1 MTIRR
6 LMGLTL
12 FALLFLGS
20 TLATWALSRSESSA
34 SDQVLSTGLVPAASA
49 AGNDA
54 AGSNSG
60 DNGAT
65 PAETPPI
72 TPEPIPE
79 PVATEPAEVVRV
91 AEPPALVQIPADLIS
106 TPTPDSATVVPLPFL
121 TNIPAVPRDGSV
133 VYLTFDDGPDPVYTN
148 QVLDVLAR
156 YDAKATFFVIGNL
169 VDAYP
174 GVVQR
179 MINEGHTV
187 GNHTYYHEAL
197 PLQEPDQIAQTLG
210 ATDAAIARAVGHKTN
225 CLRPPYGAMD
235 QGTFDLVRGQGFTVH
250 MWEVDSEDWKLNDS
264 YTIASNVLTT
274 TDLGDRILFH
284 DGPSNRAATVG
295 ALESVLQVLTNR
307 GVRFNAL
314 DC

>member
-6 LMGLTL
+6 LMALTL

-20 TLATWALSRSESSA
+20 TLAIWALSRTESSA
-34 SDQVLSTGLVPAASA
+34 SDQVLSAGLAPAPGAA
-49 AGNDA
+49 AGNA
-54 AGSNSG
+54 SSN
-60 DNGAT
+60 DIA
-65 PAETPPI
+65 PEETPPV

-106 TPTPDSATVVPLPFL
+106 TPTPDSATAVPLPFL

-133 VYLTFDDGPDPVYTN
+133 VYLTFDDGPDPIYTN

-156 YDAKATFFVIGNL
+156 YGAKATFFVIGNS

-197 PLQEPDQIAQTLG
+197 PLQEPDHIAQTLG

-235 QGTFDLVRGQGFTVH
+235 QRTFDLVRGQGFTVH

-264 YTIASNVLTT
+264 YAIASNVLAA

>member
-1 MTIRR
+1 MTVRR
-6 LMGLTL
+6 LLALTM
-12 FALLFLGS
+12 FALLFLGT
-20 TLATWALSRSESSA
+20 TLAVWVASRPDSAASA
-34 SDQVLSTGLVPAASA
+34 SDQVLGSGLAPAPAAA
-49 AGNDA
+49 FPNE
-54 AGSNSG
+54 
-60 DNGAT
+60 AT
-65 PAETPPI
+65 DDPAELAP

-79 PVATEPAEVVRV
+79 PTASTAEPAAIVTAI

-106 TPTPDSATVVPLPFL
+106 TPTPDSPTVVPLPIL

-148 QVLDVLAR
+148 QVMDVLAR
-156 YDAKATFFVIGNL
+156 YDAKATFFVIGNS

-179 MINEGHTV
+179 MVNEGHTV

-197 PLQEPDQIAQTLG
+197 PLQEPDHVTQTLA
-210 ATDAAIARAVGHKTN
+210 ATNAAIARAVGLTTN

-235 QGTFDLVRGQGFTVH
+235 QPTFDLIRSQGFTLH
-250 MWEVDSEDWKLNDS
+250 MWEVDSEDWKLNDG
-264 YTIASNVLTT
+264 YTIASNVLAT

-284 DGPSNRAATVG
+284 DGPSNRAPTVA

-307 GVRFNAL
+307 GVKFQAL
-314 DC
+314 AC